1 MDAPRVRILRAG
13 EVGRGVGKSSHRR
26 KGKTVTARKC
36 FGTSGHKQ
44 RERQRESYLHDE
56 GDTSGLNGA
65 GDFPRCGGRDV
76 LQLSTAVWRGYAS
89 PGVSI
94 RSYGVVFGGAEHV
107 KLSLLKPIKHSNNN
121 NKRRTPAW
129 ATISFYF
136 LSVFHFFHFCP
147 RP

>member
-1 MDAPRVRILRAG
+1 M
-13 EVGRGVGKSSHRR
+13 GKSSDRR

-44 RERQRESYLHDE
+44 RGRERESYLHDE

-76 LQLSTAVWRGYAS
+76 LQLSSAVWRGYAS

-94 RSYGVVFGGAEHV
+94 RLYGVVFGGAEHV
-107 KLSLLKPIKHSNNN
+107 KLSPLKPINIII
-121 NKRRTPAW
+121 
-129 ATISFYF
+129 TIISVVLRLEQPFLSFSFLYF
-136 LSVFHFFHFCP
+136 LFFLPSVLNFHDSERSLLSCP
-147 RP
+147 RC